1 MSARASTRRSS
12 ASPGGL
18 TDTRSGDLGA
28 RVVGD
33 VELLEVFFAHTLGQT
48 IVAVTVPFAA
58 VVLLALCHWSLP
70 LVLIP
75 ALVLVATV
83 PRWMQQRSLRQGTAL
98 RAATG
103 DLSADLIDGVQGLRE
118 VVVFDHGDA
127 QLARLD
133 ASSRTLP
140 RAQQAHVRRAGI
152 EHVAVDAAVSIGM
165 LVVLLTAGALTAA
178 GAMNAAVF
186 PAAVVLAAF
195 TFVPIANI
203 SEVARELGVVAAA
216 ADRVHQ
222 LLDTPAP
229 VADEGTLT
237 LIGGHVADTA
247 IGFDDGQFRYGSHL
261 PDALTDVTL
270 AIAGESMR
278 WSGPAEPA
286 KSTTANLLMRF
297 WDPTAGRI
305 TVGGIDV
312 RDLRRDALR
321 PDHVRAAGQHLFH
334 TTLRQPATRTPRCLR
349 RNWPER
355 WSSRCH
361 VDRRALP
368 DGLDTIVGERRDAV
382 GRPAST
388 HRARQ
393 GVAAHSPILV
403 LDEPV
408 STSTPERAA
417 AGRDRHHPRGA
428 RRRDRPPA
436 LDDPHRRSHHRAGP
450 RPARR
455 QHPRR
460 VARRQ
465 RLLHDLVAAH
475 SRVLRNAPSRRPNGR
490 NLSVS
495 TTAGTS
501 DGPVERRP
509 VPGHRAAIA
518 AYEQTGRHGLR
529 GRGTQLRLR
538 GRGTQLR
545 LRGRGTQ
552 LRLRGRGTQL
562 RLRGRGTQLRLR
574 GRGTQ
579 LRLRGRGTQT
589 RPAWPWNAVKHSDG
603 R

>member
-1 MSARASTRRSS
+1 MSAGHDHEHEHGVASGVAGPDRRGIVARLRPLLILVRPERRLLVTTVTIGALNQLLTIAAAGLGAWIVGRAIAGAS
-12 ASPGGL
+12 ASELRTAAIVAVVMVLPRAVLPWLDSFLNHVMAFRVLADVRSRVHQAFVRIAPGGL

-133 ASSRTLP
+133 ASSRTLQ

-247 IGFDDGQFRYGSHL
+247 IGFDDVQFRYGSHL
-261 PDALTDVTL
+261 PDALTDVTF
-270 AIAGESMR
+270 AIAPGESIALVGA
-278 WSGPAEPA
+278 SGAG

-312 RDLRRDALR
+312 RDLRQDALR
-321 PDHVRAAGQHLFH
+321 DLITFVPQDNYLFH
-334 TTLRQPATRTPRCLR
+334 TTLRDNLR
-349 RNWPER
+349 LGRPDASDAQLAEALEA
-355 WSSRCH
+355 
-361 VDRRALP
+361 VDAMSIVEALP
-368 DGLDTIVGERRDAV
+368 DGLDTIVGERGATLSGGQRQRIALARALLRD
-382 GRPAST
+382 
-388 HRARQ
+388 
-393 GVAAHSPILV
+393 SPILV

-408 STSTPERAA
+408 SNLDAESERQLAGAIGTIRRGRTLVVIAHRLSTIRTADRIIVLDHGQLAGSGTHDELLAA
-417 AGRDRHHPRGA
+417 NACYR
-428 RRRDRPPA
+428 
-436 LDDPHRRSHHRAGP
+436 
-450 RPARR
+450 
-455 QHPRR
+455 
-460 VARRQ
+460 
-465 RLLHDLVAAH
+465 DLVAAQ
-475 SRVLRNAPSRRPNGR
+475 
-490 NLSVS
+490 LSGS
-495 TTAGTS
+495 
-501 DGPVERRP
+501 
-509 VPGHRAAIA
+509 
-518 AYEQTGRHGLR
+518 
-529 GRGTQLRLR
+529 
-538 GRGTQLR
+538 
-545 LRGRGTQ
+545 
-552 LRLRGRGTQL
+552 
-562 RLRGRGTQLRLR
+562 
-574 GRGTQ
+574 
-579 LRLRGRGTQT
+579 
-589 RPAWPWNAVKHSDG
+589 
-603 R
+603 